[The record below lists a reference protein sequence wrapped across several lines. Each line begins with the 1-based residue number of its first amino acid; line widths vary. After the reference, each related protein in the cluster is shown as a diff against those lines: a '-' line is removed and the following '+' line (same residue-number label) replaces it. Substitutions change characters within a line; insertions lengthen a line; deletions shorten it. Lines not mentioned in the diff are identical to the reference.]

1 MYDLAVNNHSQVYA
15 FITLLC
21 RFVNPPGCSSR
32 EVREGIP
39 LLKTS
44 ESSSPLSQFNAATSS
59 SYFHLPLLFLQG
71 WSQRWTALRESLAN
85 LYSIAIIRRKLK
97 AVDPF
102 RPVEFARRAQ
112 NIFVATNAALRQ
124 RNKQDLRR
132 LTTENAL
139 EVGRQS

>member
-1 MYDLAVNNHSQVYA
+1 MHSSPVHVV
-15 FITLLC
+15 C

-32 EVREGIP
+32 EIREGIP
-39 LLKTS
+39 LFKTS
-44 ESSSPLSQFNAATSS
+44 ESSCPFSQFSTATS

-85 LYSIAIIRRKLK
+85 LYSIAIIRRKLRV
-97 AVDPF
+97 VDPF

-112 NIFVATNAALRQ
+112 NIFVATNAALQQ

-139 EVGRQS
+139 EVGRQG

>member
-1 MYDLAVNNHSQVYA
+1 M
-15 FITLLC
+15 LLC

-32 EVREGIP
+32 EIREGIP

-44 ESSSPLSQFNAATSS
+44 ESFNPFSQFSAATSS
-59 SYFHLPLLFLQG
+59 YFHVPLLFLQG

-85 LYSIAIIRRKLK
+85 LYSIAIIRRKLR

-112 NIFVATNAALRQ
+112 KIFVATNAALQQ

-139 EVGRQS
+139 EVGRQG